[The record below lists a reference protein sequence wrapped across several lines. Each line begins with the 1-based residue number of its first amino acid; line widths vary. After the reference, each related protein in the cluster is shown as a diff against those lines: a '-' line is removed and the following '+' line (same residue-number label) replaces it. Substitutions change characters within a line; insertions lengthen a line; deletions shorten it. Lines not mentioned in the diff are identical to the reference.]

1 MTPALSQGGG
11 RPVAALPEIRRAPDE
26 YVVALMG
33 NPNVG
38 KSTVFNALTGLRQHT
53 GNWPG
58 KTVEVATGHCRHNGA
73 DFTIID
79 LPGTYSLTAHS
90 AEEEIARDFICF
102 GEPDATVIVADATC
116 LERNLILVLQALEI
130 TDRALLCVNLMDEAE
145 RRQISLHLSHLSEIL
160 GVPVVG
166 VSAREDEGLDTLME
180 KVAEVVSSP
189 PQKRRPLISYGTE
202 LESAAENL
210 IPALEPHL
218 GLRAKWAALRILSGE
233 ISQVRPLTV
242 LEPAEMAK
250 ITAETERA
258 NSLLRQSGLSQDAVI
273 DRIATA
279 TVKTAERIARETVIY
294 GKADHTARDRRLDRI
309 FTSRLTGIPIML
321 LLLAG
326 IFWLT
331 ITGANYPSALLSAGL
346 FRLGDVLESAL
357 VSISTAPWLV
367 SLLIDGV
374 YTTLAWVVG
383 VMLPPM
389 AIFFPLFT
397 LLEDSGYLPRIAF
410 NLDNFFR
417 KACAHGKQSL
427 TMCLGLGC
435 NAAGVVG
442 CRIIDSPRERLV
454 AVITNTFVPCNGRFP
469 TLIAIITMFFAGF
482 AGGFGTSVISTLML
496 TGVIVFGVFMTVLV
510 SRLLTKTILKGLPS
524 SFNLELPPY
533 RRPQIGRVIVRS
545 VLDRTLFVLRRAVAV
560 AAPAGLVLWV
570 MVNVQIGGVSLLNHA
585 AAFLDP
591 LGRFMGLDGFILT
604 AFILGFPANEIVIPI
619 LMMSYLSAGTLA
631 EPASLGDLH
640 ALFVANGWTWLT
652 ALCTMVFSLL
662 HWPCGTTCLTIRK
675 ETGSLKWT
683 LVSFLVPTLCGIVMC
698 ILIANLARL
707 LGLA

>member
-1 MTPALSQGGG
+1 MTPT
-11 RPVAALPEIRRAPDE
+11 LPQVTAPPELRRAPGE
-26 YVVALMG
+26 YVVALAG

-58 KTVEVATGHCRHNGA
+58 KTVEVAVGRCRHNGA
-73 DFTIID
+73 GFTIVD

-102 GEPDATVIVADATC
+102 GGPDLTILVADATC

-130 TDRALLCVNLMDEAE
+130 TDRALLCVNLMDEAA
-145 RRQISLHLSHLSEIL
+145 RRQISLHLSLLSDIL
-160 GVPVVG
+160 GIPVVG
-166 VSAREDEGLDTLME
+166 VSAREEEGLDTLMD
-180 KVAEVVSSP
+180 KAAEVVNSP
-189 PQKRRPLISYGTE
+189 PQARRALIAYGEE
-202 LESAAENL
+202 LEQAAEIL
-210 IPALEPHL
+210 IPALEPYL
-218 GLRAKWAALRILSGE
+218 GARAKWAALRILSGE
-233 ISQVRPLTV
+233 AGQVKPLAALGPEESARLNT
-242 LEPAEMAK
+242 E
-250 ITAETERA
+250 IERA
-258 NSLLRQSGLSQDAVI
+258 VSMLRRSGLSQEAAS
-273 DRIATA
+273 DRIASA
-279 TVKTAERIARETVIY
+279 TVSAAERIARETVIF
-294 GKADHTARDRRLDRI
+294 GKADHTERDRKLDRL

-326 IFWLT
+326 ILWLT
-331 ITGANYPSALLSAGL
+331 IAGANYPSALLSEGL
-346 FRLGDVLESAL
+346 FRLGGVLRSLL
-357 VSISTAPWLV
+357 VSINTAPWLV
-367 SLLIDGV
+367 SLVIDGV
-374 YTTLAWVVG
+374 YTTVSWVVS

-397 LLEDSGYLPRIAF
+397 LLEDAGYLPRIAF

-454 AVITNTFVPCNGRFP
+454 SVITNAFIPCNGRFP
-469 TLIAIITMFFAGF
+469 TLIALITMFFAGLS
-482 AGGFGTSVISTLML
+482 GGLSGSAVSALML
-496 TGVIVFGVFMTVLV
+496 TGVIVFSVCMTVLV
-510 SRLLTKTILKGLPS
+510 SRILTKTILKGLPS
-524 SFNLELPPY
+524 SFHLELPPY

-560 AAPAGLVLWV
+560 AAPAGLVIWV
-570 MVNVQIGGVSLLNHA
+570 MANVRVGGASLLSHA
-585 AAFLDP
+585 ASFLDP
-591 LGRFMGLDGFILT
+591 LGRLMGLDGFILT

-619 LMMSYLSAGTLA
+619 LLMGYLSAGTLL
-631 EPASLGDLH
+631 EPASLIDLRT
-640 ALFVANGWTWLT
+640 LLVANGWTRLT
-652 ALCTMVFSLL
+652 ALCMMIFSLL

-675 ETGSLKWT
+675 ETGGLKWT
-683 LVSFLVPTLCGIVMC
+683 LVSVLVPTACGMIVC

-707 LGLA
+707 FGLA